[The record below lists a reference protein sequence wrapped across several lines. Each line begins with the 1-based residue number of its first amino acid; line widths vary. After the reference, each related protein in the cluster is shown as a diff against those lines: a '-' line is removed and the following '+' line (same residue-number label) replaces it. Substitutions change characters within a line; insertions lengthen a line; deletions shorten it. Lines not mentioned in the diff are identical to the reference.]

1 MDLGEQVLDELHPS
15 VNLALVQESKVPELD
30 LIKELKI
37 EEETDYRKAG
47 PAGENKQKYD
57 EIIYRKAT
65 LGENERDG
73 GDSGKD
79 KEEEK
84 ARQAEAGPLAIA
96 DKTDTDL
103 VNLRRT
109 IYLTIMSTLDFE
121 GCTHKMLENRF
132 KPNHAIEVC
141 RMILECCSQERAYLR
156 FYGLLGQ
163 RLCMLDRA
171 YKEQFELCFVNQ
183 YQSIHRL
190 ETNRLRNVA
199 RFFAHL
205 LHCDGLPWSVLAYV
219 HLNEEE
225 TTSSSRIFIKILFH
239 EISEYLGLPKLNARL
254 KDPSMERHY
263 SGLFPKDRPKDTR
276 FAINFFTSIGLGGLT
291 DELREHL
298 CTAPKRVVEM
308 QQGTAAASAGAD
320 SSDSDSDSSGSGSDT
335 PDSDSSHSSSD
346 AKSSVTALEPSQKDS
361 LGRTSPP
368 QAHTQSQPGSGC
380 PCPGTDSY
388 T

>member
-225 TTSSSRIFIKILFH
+225 TTSSSRNFIKILFH
-239 EISEYLGLPKLNARL
+239 ARCVTWPTRPAGYPLVRWPAPTPLLTPPKDGASTGPTETLAPFFPVGSQTW
-254 KDPSMERHY
+254 PSMR
-263 SGLFPKDRPKDTR
+263 
-276 FAINFFTSIGLGGLT
+276 N
-291 DELREHL
+291 
-298 CTAPKRVVEM
+298 
-308 QQGTAAASAGAD
+308 
-320 SSDSDSDSSGSGSDT
+320 
-335 PDSDSSHSSSD
+335 
-346 AKSSVTALEPSQKDS
+346 
-361 LGRTSPP
+361 SPP
-368 QAHTQSQPGSGC
+368 PMPGSAKRRR
-380 PCPGTDSY
+380 
-388 T
+388 